1 MTSFPK
7 NCALGFI
14 PSWREKTS
22 HSCSMKRIL
31 NKSGWQWH
39 SSVESAGREGLW
51 AKSCTS
57 CRLKPCAFPPVR
69 PSYRERGG
77 GEAGCNMVDRHYPPS
92 EGKQEGSWYNK
103 KTGRYF
109 LHCLLFVITVCRVCL
124 IACKLSSVLMKEVP
138 KIQCYLGFNVI
149 IKQARLCQFVLMTKC
164 FFRLLSPFLP
174 FALTYPAQ

>member
-14 PSWREKTS
+14 PSWQEKTS
-22 HSCSMKRIL
+22 HSCSVKRIL

-39 SSVESAGREGLW
+39 SSVESAGRAGLW
-51 AKSCTS
+51 VKSCTS
-57 CRLKPCAFPPVR
+57 CRLQPCGFPLVR
-69 PSYRERGG
+69 LSYREL
-77 GEAGCNMVDRHYPPS
+77 PPS
-92 EGKQEGSWYNK
+92 EGKQEGWYNK
-103 KTGRYF
+103 KMGRYF
-109 LHCLLFVITVCRVCL
+109 LNCLLFVITVCRVCL

-138 KIQCYLGFNVI
+138 KIQCYLGFNII
-149 IKQARLCQFVLMTKC
+149 IKQARLCQFVLITKC